1 MEKRGNASFKRR
13 VKFLMR
19 FLRPNIHWQILQ
31 TDLHSFPVRVRWE
44 NLIKDQI
51 IFSLIINLFTLT
63 KFTLEDVLILLGENW
78 YWSGLMIALHQFL
91 YIVKCVVYCFVELI
105 ALSRLIFLSQTFE
118 LGVTEHVAEDSCKFA
133 VWTGKPP
140 QSEDKRVI
148 KVSLQL
154 TCTAAEQL
162 VLYGNNI
169 IGVQYTCTSPIMYLI
184 CPLKFA

>member
-1 MEKRGNASFKRR
+1 
-13 VKFLMR
+13 MR
-19 FLRPNIHWQILQ
+19 HLNV
-31 TDLHSFPVRVRWE
+31 SV
-44 NLIKDQI
+44 
-51 IFSLIINLFTLT
+51 
-63 KFTLEDVLILLGENW
+63 
-78 YWSGLMIALHQFL
+78 IALHQFL

-105 ALSRLIFLSQTFE
+105 ALSRLIFFSQTFE

-140 QSEDKRVI
+140 QSEDKRII

-169 IGVQYTCTSPIMYLI
+169 IGVQYTFTSPIIDLI

>member
-1 MEKRGNASFKRR
+1 
-13 VKFLMR
+13 MR
-19 FLRPNIHWQILQ
+19 QLKV
-31 TDLHSFPVRVRWE
+31 SV
-44 NLIKDQI
+44 
-51 IFSLIINLFTLT
+51 
-63 KFTLEDVLILLGENW
+63 
-78 YWSGLMIALHQFL
+78 IALHQFL

-105 ALSRLIFLSQTFE
+105 ALSRLIFFSQTFE

-154 TCTAAEQL
+154 TSTAAEQL

-169 IGVQYTCTSPIMYLI
+169 IGVQYTGTAPIMYLI